1 MSTLKSTLLVSA
13 GIAAALGGTAVSAS
27 ANTITI
33 KPGQTLYSLAKA
45 NHTTINALTATN
57 HIKNI
62 NLIIAGHQLD
72 IPEQKTAPKVHKVAT
87 PKTTQTYT
95 VQAGDNLW
103 KIANNHG
110 LILSDLL
117 KLNNLH
123 MDAIIYPGQVLQ
135 LSGTV
140 QAHTT
145 PVVNTPTK
153 EISHPAPVAAPAPT
167 SAAPKQSQAST
178 QPAEA
183 NQASSE
189 AVAPASAAPA
199 SNAPSSVASSQ
210 ASTASSESTQPE
222 TASSAA
228 SEAPVAANESSSV
241 TSSAASSQA
250 PAKTEAATA
259 TQATQATSVAKPAQ
273 AATPAKPAVQNTSAK
288 ADAGSDTYTVKAGDS
303 IWKIANDNGVTLNT
317 LLALN
322 NLDKSSTLAVGQTL
336 KISGEVVTPTSQ
348 AASKPASQAAQ
359 APTSVA
365 SSAPAS
371 QAPAA
376 KPVQVATS
384 TSTQTTQPKP
394 VQVANTPATPAAP
407 SYSTTGNTYP
417 AGQCTWFVKN
427 SLSWVG
433 NYWGNASDWPS
444 SARAAGRVVDGNA
457 TVGSVVVFAPGQMG
471 ATNYGHVGVVDRVN
485 PDGSI
490 TISEGNYAGL
500 AYHVRTINPSGLV
513 FIH

>member
-45 NHTTINALTATN
+45 NHTTINALAATN

-87 PKTTQTYT
+87 PKTNQTYT

-117 KLNNLH
+117 KLNNLN

-167 SAAPKQSQAST
+167 SAAPKQSQAPA
-178 QPAEA
+178 QPVKA

-199 SNAPSSVASSQ
+199 SSAPSSVASSQ

-228 SEAPVAANESSSV
+228 SEAPIAANESSSV

-273 AATPAKPAVQNTSAK
+273 AATPAKTAVRNTSAK

-322 NLDKSSTLAVGQTL
+322 NLDKSSTLTVGQTL

-407 SYSTTGNTYP
+407 SYSSTGNTYP

>member
-45 NHTTINALTATN
+45 NHTTINALAATN

-87 PKTTQTYT
+87 PKTNQTYT

-117 KLNNLH
+117 KLNNLN

-178 QPAEA
+178 QPAKA

-228 SEAPVAANESSSV
+228 SV

-273 AATPAKPAVQNTSAK
+273 AATPAKTAVQKTSAK

-384 TSTQTTQPKP
+384 TSTQTTQTKT